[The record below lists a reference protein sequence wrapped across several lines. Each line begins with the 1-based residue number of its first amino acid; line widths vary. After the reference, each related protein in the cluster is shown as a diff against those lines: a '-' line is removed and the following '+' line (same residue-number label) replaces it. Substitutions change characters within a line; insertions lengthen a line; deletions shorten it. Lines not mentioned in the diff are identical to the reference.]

1 MDSIENALRA
11 LGRPPRLMLH
21 FVDSGARGS
30 PDVQPIRAGFAIR
43 TATFGLIA
51 YMMARLCGALTL
63 LSAHHALQ
71 GDFGALAFLPFAFA
85 TFGLTWVSSREVV
98 AGLQAVR

>member
-1 MDSIENALRA
+1 
-11 LGRPPRLMLH
+11 
-21 FVDSGARGS
+21 
-30 PDVQPIRAGFAIR
+30 
-43 TATFGLIA
+43 
-51 YMMARLCGALTL
+51 MMARLCGALML